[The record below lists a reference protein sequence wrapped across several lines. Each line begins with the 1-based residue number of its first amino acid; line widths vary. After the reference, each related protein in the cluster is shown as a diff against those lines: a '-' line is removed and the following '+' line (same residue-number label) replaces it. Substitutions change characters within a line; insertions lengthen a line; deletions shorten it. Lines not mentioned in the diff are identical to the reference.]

1 MNTHSDRFAPAS
13 EAEVIRL
20 IHESPLAWVITMT
33 GADFRATA
41 LPLRPIVGDDSS
53 LSAFLGHFAQ
63 SNDHHRLLRDHP
75 RALLL
80 FMGVNGYV
88 SPSRMR
94 DRTQAP
100 TWNYASA
107 QFLVDVEFI
116 DDAPGR
122 DAVLEDLVSAMEEGR
137 ENAWRAA
144 EMGARYALLASRIV
158 AFRANIVQ
166 RRVKFKL
173 GQDERDD
180 VYADICTAMDAGN
193 PELSAWMRRA
203 NTHRTMRKGPIKP

>member
-1 MNTHSDRFAPAS
+1 MNSHSDRFAPTS
-13 EAEVIRL
+13 EAEVVRL
-20 IHESPLAWVITMT
+20 IHESPLAWIVTMT
-33 GADFRATA
+33 DADFRATA
-41 LPLRPIVGDDSS
+41 LPLRPIVGGDSS
-53 LSAFLGHFAQ
+53 LSAFKGHFAQ
-63 SNDHHRLLRDHP
+63 SNDHHHMLRDHP

-88 SPSRMR
+88 SPSCMH

-107 QFLVDVEFI
+107 QFLVDIEFI
-116 DDAPGR
+116 GDAPGR
-122 DAVLEDLVSAMEEGR
+122 DAVLEDLVNVMEAGR
-137 ENAWRAA
+137 EKAWRAA
-144 EMGARYALLASRIV
+144 EMGARYAQLANRIV

-180 VYADICTAMDAGN
+180 VYADICSAMDADN
-193 PELSAWMRRA
+193 PDLSAWMKRA
-203 NTHRTMRKGPIKP
+203 NTHRTVHKGPIRP

>member
-1 MNTHSDRFAPAS
+1 MRTRSDRFAPAS
-13 EAEVIRL
+13 EAEVTRL
-20 IHESPLAWVITMT
+20 IHENPLAWVVTMS

-41 LPLRPIVGDDSS
+41 LPLRPIVTDEDRSVI
-53 LSAFLGHFAQ
+53 AFQGHFAR
-63 SNDHHRLLRDHP
+63 SNDHVGLLRAHP

-88 SPSRMR
+88 SPSCMH

-100 TWNYASA
+100 TWNYAGA
-107 QFLVDVEFI
+107 QFLVDIEFI
-116 DDAPGR
+116 DDGSGR
-122 DAVLEDLVSAMEEGR
+122 DAVLEDQVNAMETDR
-137 ENAWRAA
+137 ENAWSAA
-144 EMGARYALLASRIV
+144 EMGARYAMLAHRIV

-180 VYADICTAMDAGN
+180 VYEDICTAMDAGGN
-193 PELSAWMRRA
+193 PSLSAWMRRA
-203 NTHRTMRKGPIKP
+203 NIHRTVG

>member
-1 MNTHSDRFAPAS
+1 
-13 EAEVIRL
+13 L
-20 IHESPLAWVITMT
+20 IHDSPLAWVITMT
-33 GADFRATA
+33 DADFRATA
-41 LPLRPIVGDDSS
+41 LPLRPIAGKDSS
-53 LSAFLGHFAQ
+53 VSAFLGHFAQ
-63 SNDHHRLLRDHP
+63 SNDHHRMLRDHP

-88 SPSRMR
+88 SPSCMR

-107 QFLVDVEFI
+107 QFLVDIEFI
-116 DDAPGR
+116 DDAAGR
-122 DAVLEDLVSAMEEGR
+122 DAVLEDLVNAMEAGR
-137 ENAWRAA
+137 ENAWHPA
-144 EMGARYALLASRIV
+144 EMGARYSLLANRIV

-180 VYADICTAMDAGN
+180 VYADICAAMDAGN

-203 NTHRTMRKGPIKP
+203 NTHRTVR

>member
-1 MNTHSDRFAPAS
+1 M
-13 EAEVIRL
+13 RL
-20 IHESPLAWVITMT
+20 IHESPLAWIISMT
-33 GADFRATA
+33 DADFRATA
-41 LPLRPIVGDDSS
+41 LPLRPVVDDDSS
-53 LSAFLGHFAQ
+53 LSAFQGHFAK
-63 SNDHHRLLRDHP
+63 SNDHHRMVRDHP

-88 SPSRMR
+88 SPSCMH

-107 QFLVDVEFI
+107 QFLVDIEFI
-116 DDAPGR
+116 DAAAGR
-122 DAVLEDLVSAMEEGR
+122 DAVLEDQVNAMEADR
-137 ENAWRAA
+137 DNAWRAA
-144 EMGARYALLASRIV
+144 EMGARYALLADRIV
-158 AFRANIVQ
+158 AFRAHIVQ

-180 VYADICTAMDAGN
+180 VYADISSAMDAGN

-203 NTHRTMRKGPIKP
+203 NTHRTAS

>member
-1 MNTHSDRFAPAS
+1 MSTHSDRFAPAS
-13 EAEVIRL
+13 EAEVTRL
-20 IHESPLAWVITMT
+20 IRENPLAWVVTMSGT
-33 GADFRATA
+33 DFRATA
-41 LPLRPIVGDDSS
+41 LPLRPIVAGEDSS
-53 LSAFLGHFAQ
+53 VSAFLGHFAQ
-63 SNDHHRLLRDHP
+63 SNDHHRMLRDHP

-88 SPSRMR
+88 SPSCMH

-100 TWNYASA
+100 TWNYAAA
-107 QFLVDVEFI
+107 QFLVDIEFI
-116 DDAPGR
+116 DEVAGR
-122 DAVLEDLVSAMEEGR
+122 DAVLKDQVNVMETGR
-137 ENAWRAA
+137 ENAWSAA
-144 EMGARYALLASRIV
+144 EMGARYATLANRIV

-193 PELSAWMRRA
+193 PELSAWMKRA
-203 NTHRTMRKGPIKP
+203 NVHRTVR

>member
-1 MNTHSDRFAPAS
+1 VSANSDRFAPAS
-13 EAEVIRL
+13 EAEVTRL
-20 IHESPLAWVITMT
+20 IHESPLAWVVTTT

-41 LPLRPIVGDDSS
+41 LPLRPIVVGENPSV
-53 LSAFLGHFAQ
+53 SAFQGHFAR
-63 SNDHHRLLRDHP
+63 SNDHVNMLRDHP

-88 SPSRMR
+88 SPSWMH

-107 QFLVDVEFI
+107 QFLVDIEFI
-116 DDAPGR
+116 DDVPGR
-122 DAVLEDLVSAMEEGR
+122 DATLEDLVNAMETGR
-137 ENAWRAA
+137 ENAWSAA
-144 EMGARYALLASRIV
+144 EMGGRYAMLANRIV

-166 RRVKFKL
+166 RRVKLKL

-180 VYADICTAMDAGN
+180 VYADICAAMDASGN
-193 PELSAWMRRA
+193 SNLCTWMRRA
-203 NTHRTMRKGPIKP
+203 NTHRTAR

>member
-1 MNTHSDRFAPAS
+1 MNAQSDRFAPTS
-13 EAEVIRL
+13 EAEVTRL
-20 IHESPLAWVITMT
+20 VHENPLAWVVTMT

-41 LPLRPIVGDDSS
+41 LPLRPIVVGEDPSV
-53 LSAFLGHFAQ
+53 SAFQGHFAR
-63 SNDHHRLLRDHP
+63 SNDHVSMARDHP

-80 FMGVNGYV
+80 FMGVNGYI
-88 SPSRMR
+88 SPSWMR

-100 TWNYASA
+100 TWNYAGA
-107 QFLVDVEFI
+107 QFLVDIEFI

-122 DAVLEDLVSAMEEGR
+122 DAVLEDLVNAMESGR
-137 ENAWRAA
+137 ENAWSAA
-144 EMGARYALLASRIV
+144 DMGVRYAMLADRIV

-180 VYADICTAMDAGN
+180 VYADICTALDAGGN
-193 PELSAWMRRA
+193 PDLRAWMRRA
-203 NTHRTMRKGPIKP
+203 NIHRGVP